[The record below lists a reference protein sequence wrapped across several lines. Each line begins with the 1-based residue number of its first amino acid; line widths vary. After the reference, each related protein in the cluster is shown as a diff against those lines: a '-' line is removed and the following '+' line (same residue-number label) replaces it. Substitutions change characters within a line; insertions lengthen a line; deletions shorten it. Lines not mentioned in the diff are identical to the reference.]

1 MRRIGY
7 ITRLLSALSLFL
19 TLGSAAA
26 WSSPVMT
33 DHVTARLIP
42 ETSSVRPGG
51 TLWVMLHL
59 KIKAGWHTYWRN
71 PGDSGEPPHIA
82 WTLPQGVEAGDI
94 QWPYPR
100 PLPYGPLLNYG
111 YSGEALHLVPIRVGQ
126 SWPAGKPL
134 DLHAKVSWL
143 ACSDICVPEGGDF
156 DLSLPTRCIRPAAR
170 RRDRTAIP
178 HRAPAAAGKGPLVRR
193 PSPRNGQGRPD
204 RRRIGFARGPESRRL
219 RSSPTNGATSSP
231 RRRRPS
237 APRRTV
243 SR

>member
-7 ITRLLSALSLFL
+7 ITRFLSALSLFL

-26 WSSPVMT
+26 WSSPVTT

-111 YSGEALHLVPIRVGQ
+111 YSGEALHLVPIRGR
-126 SWPAGKPL
+126 
-134 DLHAKVSWL
+134 AKL
-143 ACSDICVPEGGDF
+143 ACGQAARPACQGELACLFRHLRARGRDVRPLAPDG
-156 DLSLPTRCIRPAAR
+156 CIRPAAQ
-170 RRDRTAIP
+170 RRDRTPIP
-178 HRAPAAAGKGPLVRR
+178 HRAPGAAGKGPLVRR

-204 RRRIGFARGPESRRL
+204 RRRIGFARGP
-219 RSSPTNGATSSP
+219 N
-231 RRRRPS
+231 
-237 APRRTV
+237 
-243 SR
+243 